1 MSINDNVRIVS
12 EIPSTKEIVL
22 LAGFP
27 GSGLVGSI
35 AVQFLIDKLEFTH
48 IGDITALGLPSGSI
62 AEQGIARA
70 PIRIY
75 EKDNFIAITSDV
87 PIPEGTS
94 YFVTAEFIEWLSQR
108 CKISEIVI
116 IGGVETGGDGERV
129 FGVSTTEEGLEKI
142 KKSCLILPAIN
153 VTGITGEFLTESV
166 LKKIP
171 ACGFLVET
179 NFDID
184 SRASAAGL
192 DIISVMYGITV
203 DTTPLVKQ
211 ADTVEPMMK
220 QLADGVKNSEM
231 RPISLDED
239 MMYG

>member
-1 MSINDNVRIVS
+1 MSINDSVRIVS
-12 EIPSTKEIVL
+12 HVPSAKEIIL
-22 LAGFP
+22 IAGFP

-35 AVQFLIDKLEFTH
+35 AVQFLIDKLAFKH
-48 IGDITALGLPSGSI
+48 IGDVTAIGLPSGSL
-62 AEQGIARA
+62 AEGGLARA

-87 PIPEGTS
+87 PIPEDTA
-94 YFVTAEFIEWLSQR
+94 YFVSTEVIEWISER
-108 CKISEIVI
+108 CTISEIAV
-116 IGGVETGGDGERV
+116 IGGVVTGGDGERV
-129 FGVSTTEEGLEKI
+129 FGVSTTKEGLEKI

-153 VTGITGEFLTESV
+153 VTGITGQFLAEAV

-192 DIISVMYGITV
+192 DIISLLYGFLL
-203 DTTPLVKQ
+203 DTTPLVEQ
-211 ADTVEPMMK
+211 ADSVEPMLK